1 MKLETVNSSVDVKT
15 NLQMTSIKAELSQDK
30 LHKMWDL
37 LQSPYRDPISS
48 LIREYVSNAFDSHI
62 EAGVDYPVY
71 VTLEQDQS
79 GWFWACEDFGVGL
92 SPERCQDVFM
102 KYLNSTKEDTNDQ
115 IGAFGM
121 GSKSGLGYTD
131 VVHIRTRFD
140 GIEYNYMLHKT
151 SDAPT
156 LSLLNSSSTDK
167 RNGTLI
173 KVYLK
178 DTWREETNFKE
189 KTKTQLA
196 YFDNVTYGGSL
207 KGLDEDLIVY
217 KAKHFS
223 YNASEPYDEF
233 HILIGKVIYP
243 INWEA
248 LGLSRVR
255 MPIALNFN
263 IGDLPVI
270 FTREDIRYTDN
281 GLKKLREKIELVLEE
296 LIELASPKEGLTDNL
311 EKYYSLIYGDP
322 FIQFGESS
330 VELTQEVTKLIDTSK
345 VVYTPNP
352 YLKFKKKGNY
362 LSALTNLFCYT
373 LTCHRQI
380 KRGKSYS
387 INSDA
392 YTHGKYQRT
401 VLDNPYV
408 SDKCILMDE
417 ESDPRKNR
425 YISSTVGT
433 YFYLLKDN
441 RKKLKLKDYITILR
455 LDESPKSTWRDQIKW
470 YQKMQDELFDQ
481 FFKYKYSDIEVPDSF
496 EKSASLSPTRTIVGT
511 DEIRFKLFRE
521 TETEKWN
528 NRNDVHVTGELHV
541 STLDDLKTK
550 KVIWSTRDQDE
561 ALKYTF
567 RFIEN
572 FRRYCNIP
580 AYTVISVANKD
591 VEIMETLEEEN
602 SNIVSLDNWYLSEN
616 ELFDSFVFF
625 NKFSSLVEYYN
636 AKGVYRQP
644 NNFPYYKYR
653 SAVQSYKYRL
663 SEEFIDY
670 LLNLYVIQGK
680 QLKLKGLNALRS
692 WAKAEKNLD
701 FKMKFIAKS
710 QISNFKSNELAKVL
724 LAIQLEPNRPL
735 NKAFAEIK
743 QNYLLINKQ

>member
-15 NLQMTSIKAELSQDK
+15 NMQMTSIKAELSQDN

-79 GWFWACEDFGVGL
+79 AWFWACEDFGVGL
-92 SPERCQDVFM
+92 SPERCQEVFM
-102 KYLNSTKEDTNDQ
+102 KYLNSTKENTNDQ

-131 VVHIRTRFD
+131 VVHIRTRFE

-178 DTWREETNFKE
+178 DNWREETTFKE

-223 YNASEPYDEF
+223 YNISEPYDEF

-243 INWEA
+243 INWES
-248 LGLSRVR
+248 LGISRTG
-255 MPIALNFN
+255 MPIALNFE

-281 GLKKLREKIELVLEE
+281 AVKKIKEKIRLTENELV
-296 LIELASPKEGLTDNL
+296 ELASPKEGITDDL
-311 EKYYSLIYGDP
+311 EKYYNLVKGKPSIKFGDNS
-322 FIQFGESS
+322 I
-330 VELTQEVTKLIDTSK
+330 ELSTHLAKLIDISK

-352 YLKFKKKGNY
+352 HLKFKANRTY
-362 LSALTNLFCYT
+362 LDALSSLFKYT
-373 LTCHRQI
+373 LTFHRQL
-380 KRGKSYS
+380 KRGKSYPVDS
-387 INSDA
+387 S
-392 YTHGKYQRT
+392 YTEAKYQKT
-401 VLDNPYV
+401 TLEYQHVV
-408 SDKCILMDE
+408 DKCILMDE
-417 ESDPRKNR
+417 ESSPRKNR
-425 YISSTVGT
+425 FISSTLGG
-433 YFYLLKDN
+433 YIYLLKDN
-441 RKKLKLKDYITILR
+441 RKKLKLKEYTTILR
-455 LDESPKSTWRDQIKW
+455 LDESPKSTWREQIKW

-481 FFKYKYSDIEVPDSF
+481 FFKCKYSDIEVPDSF
-496 EKSASLSPTRTIVGT
+496 EKTATLTPTRTIVGT
-511 DEIRFKLFRE
+511 DEIRFKNFRD
-521 TETEKWN
+521 TETERWAD
-528 NRNDVHVTGELHV
+528 RDGLHVTADLSV
-541 STLDDLKTK
+541 DTLDNLKTK
-550 KVIWSTRDQDE
+550 TVIWSTRNQDD
-561 ALKYTF
+561 ALKCTF

-580 AYTVISVANKD
+580 YHTVISVANKD
-591 VEIMETLEEEN
+591 VEIMEILERDN
-602 SNIVSLDNWYLSEN
+602 PNIVSLDNWYLSEN
-616 ELFDSFVFF
+616 ELFDSFIFF
-625 NKFSSLVEYYN
+625 NKFSNLVKAYN
-636 AKGVYRQP
+636 DFSIYRKP
-644 NNFPYYKYR
+644 NSFPYFKYR
-653 SAVQSYKYRL
+653 NAVDNYTYRL
-663 SEEFIDY
+663 PEEFVNY
-670 LLNLYVIQGK
+670 LSNLYKVQGKELNLNGI
-680 QLKLKGLNALRS
+680 NALRS
-692 WAKAEKNLD
+692 WCKSEKNLD
-701 FKMKFIAKS
+701 FKGAFLKNHSKDPI
-710 QISNFKSNELAKVL
+710 LALVL

-735 NKAFAEIK
+735 DSAFRKIK
-743 QNYLLINKQ
+743 QNYLLINK